1 MTPSSW
7 IERRC
12 ADCGAPSAARIDG
25 RDVCSDHLSQ
35 LEPADWWQAFRN
47 APRAMVEAAP

>member
-7 IERRC
+7 IGRRC

-25 RDVCSDHLSQ
+25 RDVCSDHLATART
-35 LEPADWWQAFRN
+35 ED
-47 APRAMVEAAP
+47 AP